1 MGASIC
7 LITGASDGL
16 GLEAAR
22 QLAHQGLEL
31 LLVGRDKAKLEERRQ
46 KISQETG
53 NQQITILVADLSSQK
68 QIRQLSEEIHR
79 RFSRIDILINNA
91 GGVFSSFSLTE
102 EGFEKTIAINH
113 FSYFLL
119 TLLLLDLLKQ
129 SPQAR
134 IINVASN
141 SHFKGKIDFESFTA
155 NRGYHLLKAYAQS
168 KLANL
173 LFTYELA
180 RRTKGTRIT
189 VNAISPGRVRTGIG
203 TKNQPWYVSFVWTL
217 LIRIRSI
224 SAADSARV
232 YVYLA
237 THEDVASVTGTY
249 FNQYLTIIPSSK
261 LSRNQTLGHQ
271 LWQQSE
277 KWCGANFPSI

>member
-1 MGASIC
+1 MEASIC

-31 LLVGRDKAKLEERRQ
+31 ILVGRDPAKLERGRQ
-46 KISQETG
+46 KISRETG
-53 NQQITILVADLSSQK
+53 NRQITTLVADLSSQK
-68 QIRQLSEEIHR
+68 EIRQLSQEIHR

-102 EGFEKTIAINH
+102 EGFEKTIATNH
-113 FSYFLL
+113 LSYFLL

-129 SPQAR
+129 SLQAR

-141 SHFKGKIDFESFTA
+141 SHFQGKIDFESFTA
-155 NRGYHLLKAYAQS
+155 NQGYHLLKAYAQS

-180 RRTKGTRIT
+180 SRLKGTRIT

-203 TKNQPWYVSFVWTL
+203 TKNQPWYVAFVWTL
-217 LIRIRSI
+217 LMRIRSI

-237 THEDVASVTGTY
+237 THEDVASVTGKY
-249 FNQYLTIIPSSK
+249 FNQHLSIIPSSN
-261 LSRNQTLGHQ
+261 LSHNQALGHR

-277 KWCGANFPSI
+277 QWCGTSFPSI

>member
-1 MGASIC
+1 MERSVC

-22 QLAHQGLEL
+22 QLANKGLEL
-31 LLVGRDKAKLEERRQ
+31 ILVGRNESKLEVGQQ
-46 KISQETG
+46 KISQATG
-53 NQQITILVADLSSQK
+53 NHHITILTADLSSQK
-68 QIRQLSEEIHR
+68 EIRKLSEEIHR
-79 RFSRIDILINNA
+79 RFSKIDILINNA
-91 GGVFSSFSLTE
+91 GGVFSSFSLTD

-173 LFTYELA
+173 LFTFRLAEEL
-180 RRTKGTRIT
+180 KGTPIT

-203 TKNQPWYVSFVWTL
+203 VKNQPWYVAFVWNL
-217 LIRIRSI
+217 LMRIHSN
-224 SAADSARV
+224 SPEYSARV
-232 YVYLA
+232 YVHLA
-237 THEDVASVTGTY
+237 THADVATVTGKY
-249 FNQYLTIIPSSK
+249 FNQHLSIISSSR
-261 LSRNQTLGHQ
+261 LSHDQELARRLWEQ
-271 LWQQSE
+271 LE
-277 KWCGANFPSI
+277 KWCNCRFPSL

>member
-1 MGASIC
+1 MEKSVC

-22 QLAHQGLEL
+22 QLASQGMEL
-31 LLVGRDKAKLEERRQ
+31 ILVGRNQSKLEVVRQ
-46 KISQETG
+46 KISHEAG
-53 NQQITILVADLSSQK
+53 NQNIHILTADVSSQK
-68 QIRQLSEEIHR
+68 EIRKLSEEIHR
-79 RFSRIDILINNA
+79 RFSKIDILINNA

-102 EGFEKTIAINH
+102 EGFEKTIATNH

-129 SPQAR
+129 SRQAR

-141 SHFKGKIDFESFTA
+141 SHFKGKIDFESFTS

-173 LFTYELA
+173 LFTYRLA
-180 RRTKGTRIT
+180 EQLKGTPIT

-203 TKNQPWYVSFVWTL
+203 TRNQPWYVSFVWTL
-217 LIRIRSI
+217 LMRIRSI

-237 THEDVASVTGTY
+237 THEDVATITGKY
-249 FNQYLTIIPSSK
+249 FDQHLTMISSSR
-261 LSRNQTLGHQ
+261 LSHDQELAHR
-271 LWQQSE
+271 LWEQSE
-277 KWCGANFPSI
+277 KWCGCRFPS